1 MTEGRSTAAFSTRS
15 KWPRWAA
22 VEEPRESTRGM
33 IMSPFAPFAFAWA
46 ASAAACS
53 VFCAPVPTMTGRPA
67 FAKRSTPSMRCSIV
81 RSGQSPIEPQ

>member
-1 MTEGRSTAAFSTRS
+1 MTEGKSTAAFSTRA

-33 IMSPFAPFAFAWA
+33 IMSPRAPFSFAWA

-67 FAKRSTPSMRCSIV
+67 FVRRSTPSIRCSIV
-81 RSGQSPIEPQ
+81 SSGQSPIEPQ